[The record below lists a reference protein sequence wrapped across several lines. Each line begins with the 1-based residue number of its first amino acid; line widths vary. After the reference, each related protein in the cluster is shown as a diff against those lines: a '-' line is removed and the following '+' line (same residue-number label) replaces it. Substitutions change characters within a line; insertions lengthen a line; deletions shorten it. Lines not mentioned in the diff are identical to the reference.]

1 MTDEQFFQIFP
12 DRNYHI
18 RKPEKEDVVVTKGLL
33 RFHALE
39 DECDKEFRT
48 LGPHDKNRRR
58 IILYRLP
65 TDNPHFDPHKPP
77 ILKVPFLA
85 FADETIEDNDATL
98 APILHGIM
106 EDARARYAKMQ

>member
-18 RKPEKEDVVVTKGLL
+18 RKPVKEITIDKQRAAHFG
-33 RFHALE
+33 
-39 DECDKEFRT
+39 DECEAEFRT
-48 LGPHDKNRRR
+48 LGPHNRDRRR
-58 IILYRLP
+58 LLLYRVP
-65 TDNPHFDPHKPP
+65 RDNPWYSPDKPP

-85 FADETIEDNDATL
+85 FADETIEDRDDIL

-106 EDARARYAKMQ
+106 EDARARGG